1 MSTYPAKQH
10 FINTAKKLGATSG
23 VIFVRGGETI
33 VHPDSDTEYEF
44 HQDSNFYYLSGVRSP
59 GFSAAYDI
67 GANKA
72 ILFAYY
78 VDADEAVWI
87 GVPPTLEELRTSHG
101 FDEAYYAK
109 DIESVLTAL
118 KPSTIYTLPHHST
131 AQLGALASQV
141 ESESLLEA
149 VHEARV
155 FKDDYEVDVMR
166 RANKIS
172 GDAHVTLM
180 KEARVGVTEAQL
192 HGRFIGLTISQGCL
206 YEAYG
211 GIVARGRNAA
221 ILHYTKNNQV
231 LDSADDMVLVDC
243 GGQLE
248 DYASDITRTWP
259 VGAKFTPECRAI
271 YEIVLDMQKQVI
283 AACGPHKQ
291 WEDMHALSNQVAAQG
306 LLKLGI
312 LKGDLAE
319 IAKHHVVGY
328 FMPHGIGH
336 LIGIDT
342 HDVAGYPKGVERIN
356 APGLRYLR
364 ARREMLPQMAF
375 TVEPGLYFVD
385 DILATAKANPEVAQF
400 IDFDVVAKYRKVGG
414 VRIEDNIVITES
426 GNTNLT
432 DCPKEVDEIEAIRAA
447 ALAAQ

>member
-109 DIESVLTAL
+109 DID
-118 KPSTIYTLPHHST
+118 TIYTLPHHST

-141 ESESLLEA
+141 ESERLLEA

-172 GDAHVTLM
+172 GDAH
-180 KEARVGVTEAQL
+180 AQL

-221 ILHYTKNNQV
+221 ILHYTKNN
-231 LDSADDMVLVDC
+231 
-243 GGQLE
+243 QLE

-375 TVEPGLYFVD
+375 TVEPGP
-385 DILATAKANPEVAQF
+385 ANPEVAQF